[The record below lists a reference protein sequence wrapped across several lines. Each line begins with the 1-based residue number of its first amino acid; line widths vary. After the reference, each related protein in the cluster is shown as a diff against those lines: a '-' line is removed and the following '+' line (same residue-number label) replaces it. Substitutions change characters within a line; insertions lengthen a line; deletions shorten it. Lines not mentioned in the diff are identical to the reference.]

1 MMDNPARPVVLI
13 TLSTPNANGFHSP
26 IALDMTA
33 RHHTALQE
41 EVKCRG
47 ILLGRRHGHI
57 WSLGLVV
64 DKTRRGLGRVER
76 GGVGARGA
84 HAQGEHPGT
93 QLGE

>member
-1 MMDNPARPVVLI
+1 MTNLGRSSPIQACCFGSRLQGSCCTTITSRPKAFCMICAFMMDNPARPVVLI

-47 ILLGRRHGHI
+47 IHR
-57 WSLGLVV
+57 S
-64 DKTRRGLGRVER
+64 
-76 GGVGARGA
+76 
-84 HAQGEHPGT
+84 Q
-93 QLGE
+93 